1 MPRPSPDHDPLAS
14 APSNVPVW
22 EEGGWRPLPVLAA
35 DVEAD
40 VCVVGLGG
48 SGLSAVRESTRL
60 GQRVVGID
68 AGRVA
73 GGAAGRNGGFLL
85 AGTAAFHHNAV
96 RELGRERAIRLY
108 RRTLDE
114 VGRIVHEAPDA
125 ASRVGSLRI
134 ADSAEELV
142 DCRAQLVAMEAH
154 GLPVQAY
161 AGPEGEGLLF
171 PEDAAFQ
178 PLRRCRALAHAAL
191 DEGASLYEGTP
202 AVAIVAPSR
211 ASPGR
216 AEVRTPGATIRAG
229 AVIVAVD
236 GRIEQVLPELEGR
249 VRTARLQMIAT
260 APTDDLRLARPVYRR
275 YGFEYYQQTSDGR
288 IALGGFRDHGGANE
302 WTSEGTPGQA
312 VQDRLER
319 YLRERLGVRA
329 PVTHRWAASVG
340 FTSDILPVFAQVRP
354 RVWAIGGYNGTGNVI
369 GAILGRAAA
378 RLAATGAADDAELF
392 GYASGS

>member
-1 MPRPSPDHDPLAS
+1 MPRPALDSDPHA
-14 APSNVPVW
+14 AVTSNVPVW
-22 EEGGWRPLPVLAA
+22 EEGGWRTLSALAA
-35 DVEAD
+35 DIDTD

-48 SGLSAVRESTRL
+48 SGLSAVRESARL

-114 VGRIVHEAPDA
+114 VGRIVQEAPDA

-134 ADSAEELV
+134 ADSAEELA
-142 DCRAQLVAMEAH
+142 DCRAQREAMEAH

-171 PEDAAFQ
+171 PQDAAFQ
-178 PLRRCRALAHAAL
+178 PLRRCRTLAKAALA
-191 DEGASLYEGTP
+191 EGASLYEGTP

-211 ASPGR
+211 AGSV
-216 AEVRTPGATIRAG
+216 EVRTPAATIRAG

-236 GRIEQVLPELEGR
+236 GRLEQVLPELEGR

-260 APTDDLRLARPVYRR
+260 APTDEVRIPRPVYRR
-275 YGFEYYQQTSDGR
+275 YGFEYYQQTPDGR
-288 IALGGFRDHGGANE
+288 IALGGFRDHGGADE
-302 WTSEGTPGQA
+302 WTREATPGEA

-319 YLRERLGVRA
+319 YLRERIGVRA
-329 PVTHRWAASVG
+329 PITHRWAASVG
-340 FTSDILPVFAQVRP
+340 FTRDILPVFAQVRQ

-378 RLAATGAADDAELF
+378 QLVATGASDDAELF
-392 GYASGS
+392 GYVSGS